1 MLERCKAERR
11 AMNVRGFLRFKHPA
25 DFVAW
30 AIEQGW
36 QSASDFETATGY
48 KISDLIRRRR
58 WCRAY
63 KDSLGRLRV
72 DVNPELRFKVEA
84 RGKGGSVEREI
95 AVVDHVGIALATF
108 DAAVQ
113 AMPHAHL
120 TLRHGARVIR
130 ERNGSG
136 P

>member
-1 MLERCKAERR
+1 MTVK
-11 AMNVRGFLRFKHPA
+11 GFLRFKNPA
-25 DFVAW
+25 DLVAW

-36 QSASDFETATGY
+36 QGAADFESGTGH

-63 KDSLGRLRV
+63 KDSLGHLRI
-72 DVNPELRFKVEA
+72 DVHPELRFKIEA
-84 RGKGGSVEREI
+84 WDKGGSVEREI
-95 AVVDHVGIALATF
+95 AIVHDVGIALATF

-120 TLRHGARVIR
+120 TLRHGAQVIR
-130 ERNGSG
+130 ERNGRG